1 LVERAFV
8 FEEELDRGL
17 YFDFD
22 PLVETLRLTEP
33 LLLLVPYLR
42 VLV

>member
-17 YFDFD
+17 YFDVD
-22 PLVETLRLTEP
+22 PEVETFRLTEP
-33 LLLLVPYLR
+33 LLVPYLR
-42 VLV
+42 VLE